1 MFWLWA
7 GKTDPKADAKLE
19 DVRSGAG
26 SARFVYRLSM
36 AELVLQNASVSG
48 DPLKE
53 VRSIQKLCIHLN
65 PYIYIS
71 IYIHIYVIYP
81 NNIQ

>member
-19 DVRSGAG
+19 DVWSGAG

-36 AELVLQNASVSG
+36 AELQNASVSG